1 MKYNFYVLLFVVT
14 LFGALSTYLKK
25 DILEDCSILEEM
37 LFSTIFIFIG
47 TVLFYV
53 FYEKKS
59 IGYFVDIITKN
70 KNNITYKL
78 LAFDVLVF
86 FSIIIGSVI
95 LKNEYVIKSMP
106 YRTSMY
112 LIAVALLAYIFEN
125 KQLTIHKL
133 LGITIIIM
141 GTLLLE
147 Y

>member
-1 MKYNFYVLLFVVT
+1 MNNKFKLFDCD
-14 LFGALSTYLKK
+14 SLK
-25 DILEDCSILEEM
+25 ILHSR
-37 LFSTIFIFIG
+37 
-47 TVLFYV
+47 
-53 FYEKKS
+53 
-59 IGYFVDIITKN
+59 
-70 KNNITYKL
+70 
-78 LAFDVLVF
+78 VF

>member
-1 MKYNFYVLLFVVT
+1 MKYNFYILLFVVT

-25 DILEDCSILEEM
+25 DILQDCSILEEM
-37 LFSTIFIFIG
+37 MFSTMFILIG
-47 TVLFYV
+47 TILFYV

-59 IGYFVDIITKN
+59 ISYFVDIITKN
-70 KNNITYKL
+70 KNNVTYKL
-78 LAFDVLVF
+78 LAFDLMVF
-86 FSIIIGSVI
+86 FSIIIGGVI

-125 KQLTIHKL
+125 KQLTIYKL
-133 LGITIIIM
+133 IGITVIIM
-141 GTLLLE
+141 GTFLLE

>member
-37 LFSTIFIFIG
+37 LFSTMFILLG
-47 TVLFYV
+47 TILFYL

-59 IGYFVDIITKN
+59 INNFLNLIKKN
-70 KNNITYKL
+70 KNNVTYKL
-78 LAFDVLVF
+78 IAFDLLVF
-86 FSIIIGSVI
+86 FSIIIGGVI

-125 KQLTIHKL
+125 KQLTVHKL
-133 LGITIIIM
+133 IGILVIIM
-141 GTLLLE
+141 GTFLLE

>member
-14 LFGALSTYLKK
+14 LFTALSTYLKK
-25 DILEDCSILEEM
+25 DILGNCSILEEM
-37 LFSTIFIFIG
+37 LFSTMFILIG
-47 TVLFYV
+47 TFLFYV

-59 IGYFVDIITKN
+59 INNFIDLITKN

-78 LAFDVLVF
+78 LIFDLLIF
-86 FSIIIGSVI
+86 FSIIIGGVI

-112 LIAVALLAYIFEN
+112 LIAVALLAYMFEN

-133 LGITIIIM
+133 IGIIVIII
-141 GTLLLE
+141 GTFLLE

>member
-37 LFSTIFIFIG
+37 LFSTMFILLG
-47 TVLFYV
+47 TILFYL

-59 IGYFVDIITKN
+59 INNFLDLIKKN
-70 KNNITYKL
+70 KNNVTYKL
-78 LAFDVLVF
+78 IAFDLLVF
-86 FSIIIGSVI
+86 FSIIIGGVI
-95 LKNEYVIKSMP
+95 LKNEYVIKSIP

-125 KQLTIHKL
+125 KQLTVHKL
-133 LGITIIIM
+133 IGILVIIM
-141 GTLLLE
+141 GTFLLE

>member
-37 LFSTIFIFIG
+37 LFTTIFILLG
-47 TVLFYV
+47 TIIFYV

-59 IGYFVDIITKN
+59 INYFVDLIIKN
-70 KNNITYKL
+70 KNNVTYKL
-78 LAFDVLVF
+78 LAFDLLVF
-86 FSIIIGSVI
+86 FSIIIGGVI

-125 KQLTIHKL
+125 KQLTVHKL
-133 LGITIIIM
+133 FGILVIIM
-141 GTLLLE
+141 GTFLLE

>member
-37 LFSTIFIFIG
+37 LFSTTFIFIG

-59 IGYFVDIITKN
+59 IGYFVDLITKN

-78 LAFDVLVF
+78 FAFDVLVF

>member
-1 MKYNFYVLLFVVT
+1 MKYNFYVLLFVIT
-14 LFGALSTYLKK
+14 LFSALTTYLKK

-37 LFSTIFIFIG
+37 LFSTMFILLG
-47 TVLFYV
+47 TILFYL

-59 IGYFVDIITKN
+59 INNFLNLIKKN
-70 KNNITYKL
+70 KNNVTYKL
-78 LAFDVLVF
+78 IAFDLLVF
-86 FSIIIGSVI
+86 FSIIIGGVI

-125 KQLTIHKL
+125 KQLTVHKL
-133 LGITIIIM
+133 IGILVIIM
-141 GTLLLE
+141 GTFLLE

>member
-14 LFGALSTYLKK
+14 LFTALSTYLKK
-25 DILEDCSILEEM
+25 DILENCSILEEM
-37 LFSTIFIFIG
+37 LFSTMFILIG
-47 TVLFYV
+47 TFLFYV

-59 IGYFVDIITKN
+59 INNFIDLITKN

-78 LAFDVLVF
+78 LIFDLLIF

-112 LIAVALLAYIFEN
+112 LIAVALLAYMFEN

-133 LGITIIIM
+133 IGIIVIII
-141 GTLLLE
+141 GTFLLE

>member
-37 LFSTIFIFIG
+37 LFTTIFILLG
-47 TVLFYV
+47 TILFYV

-59 IGYFVDIITKN
+59 INYFVDLIIKN
-70 KNNITYKL
+70 KNNVTYKL
-78 LAFDVLVF
+78 LAFDLLVF
-86 FSIIIGSVI
+86 FSIIIGGVI

-125 KQLTIHKL
+125 KQLTVHKL
-133 LGITIIIM
+133 FGILVIIM
-141 GTLLLE
+141 GTFLLE

>member
-25 DILEDCSILEEM
+25 DILEDCSILEEL
-37 LFSTIFIFIG
+37 LFTTIIILIG
-47 TVLFYV
+47 TILFYI

-59 IGYFVDIITKN
+59 ISYFVDLISKN
-70 KNNITYKL
+70 KNNVTYKL
-78 LAFDVLVF
+78 LAFDLLVF
-86 FSIIIGSVI
+86 FSIIIGGVI

-112 LIAVALLAYIFEN
+112 LIAVALLAYIFEH
-125 KQLTIHKL
+125 KQLTVHKL
-133 LGITIIIM
+133 IGILVIIM
-141 GTLLLE
+141 GTFLLE

>member
-37 LFSTIFIFIG
+37 LFSTMFILLG
-47 TVLFYV
+47 TILFYL

-59 IGYFVDIITKN
+59 INNFLDLIKKN
-70 KNNITYKL
+70 KNNVTYKL
-78 LAFDVLVF
+78 IAFDLLVF
-86 FSIIIGSVI
+86 FSIIIGGVI

-125 KQLTIHKL
+125 KQLTVHKII
-133 LGITIIIM
+133 GILVIIM
-141 GTLLLE
+141 GTFLLE